1 MLILRRRF
9 LRLWLVAALARPG
22 AAAAQ
27 PSTPRAR
34 RRVARVGVLLPGSR
48 PAGPSPF
55 EQGLRELGWVEG
67 RTVRFERRYADWQ
80 AERLRELAVE
90 LVGLEVDVIL
100 ATNLQAAEAARRAS
114 STLPIVMLAGSD
126 PVARGLV
133 ASLERPGGNVTGLSL
148 TTAEVVGKQ
157 LGLMKDAL
165 PALARLA
172 VLWDASLGPFVL
184 AREARLQAWARDVE
198 LVAAEVQGQV
208 ELARAVAGAAGA
220 GVGALTVVESPLFW
234 AERKRLGELG
244 IRHRLPVLATSREFA
259 EAGCLLAY
267 GPHPGQLWR
276 RIAALVDRILRGA
289 RPARIP
295 VEHPAR
301 YQLVVNAR
309 TARALGV
316 ALPPAVVARADV
328 VLR

>member
-1 MLILRRRF
+1 MVARRR
-9 LRLWLVAALARPG
+9 LLLVALLG
-22 AAAAQ
+22 AVAGRRAVGAQ
-27 PSTPRAR
+27 PPPPRAR
-34 RRVARVGVLLPGSR
+34 RPNPRVGVLLPGSR

-80 AERLRELAVE
+80 PERLRELAAE
-90 LVGLEVDVIL
+90 LVGLRVDVIL

-114 STLPIVMLAGSD
+114 STIPIVMLAGSD

-133 ASLERPGGNVTGLSL
+133 QSLERPGGNVTGLSL
-148 TTAEVVGKQ
+148 TTAEVVGNQ
-157 LGLMKDAL
+157 LGLMKEAL
-165 PALARLA
+165 PTLSRLA

-198 LVAAEVQGQV
+198 LLAAEVQGAA
-208 ELARAVAGAAGA
+208 ELARVLAVAKDA

-234 AERKRLGELG
+234 AGRKRLGELG
-244 IRHRLPVLATSREFA
+244 IRHQLPILATSREFA
-259 EAGCLLAY
+259 EAGCLFAY

-276 RIAALVDRILRGA
+276 RVAALVDRILRGT

-301 YQLVVNAR
+301 YQLVVNMR

-316 ALPPAVVARADV
+316 TLPPALVERAHAV
-328 VLR
+328 IR